1 MTGSG
6 AGGTERWSV
15 GTGDRVVSSP
25 TVVDGTVYVGSY
37 DGHVYALD
45 AGVDGSSR
53 DTRVRQRTLGHHD
66 R

>member
-37 DGHVYALD
+37 DGHVYAL
-45 AGVDGSSR
+45 GMCLPRGLDGWHSVSP
-53 DTRVRQRTLGHHD
+53 
-66 R
+66 